1 MQPARSGLLL
11 SETIPMEPNSNTQI
25 PNPATSAKRPTSLSM
40 LCILTFI
47 GSGISLLSSIFVVSA
62 FELIPEAIE
71 QTKIPEAEQMLDL
84 IEMAGRPFFAY
95 MGALYAASLAGAIMM
110 WKLRKT
116 GFHFYV
122 SSQLLMLALP
132 LIMIDGYQIPFST
145 ILLTA
150 SFILGY
156 TLNSRF
162 MR

>member
-1 MQPARSGLLL
+1 
-11 SETIPMEPNSNTQI
+11 MEPNLNTQI
-25 PNPATSAKRPTSLSM
+25 PDPATPAKRPTSLSM

-47 GSGISLLSSIFVVSA
+47 GSGISLLSSIFVISA
-62 FELIPEAIE
+62 FDLIPDVIE

-84 IEMAGRPFFAY
+84 IIAAGRAFFAY
-95 MGALYAASLAGAIMM
+95 MGILYAFSLAGAIMM

-150 SFILGY
+150 SFVLGY
-156 TLNSRF
+156 ALNSRF

>member
-1 MQPARSGLLL
+1 M
-11 SETIPMEPNSNTQI
+11 ETNTNSQI
-25 PNPATSAKRPTSLSM
+25 PGPETPAKRPTSLSM

-47 GSGISLLSSIFVVSA
+47 GSGISLISSIFVVAA
-62 FELIPEAIE
+62 FHAIPLLIE
-71 QTKIPEAEQMLDL
+71 QTKMPEAEQMLN
-84 IEMAGRPFFAY
+84 IITAAGRPFFAY
-95 MGALYAASLAGAIMM
+95 MGILYAASLAGAIMM

-132 LIMIDGYQIPFST
+132 LIMIAGYQIPFTT

-150 SFILGY
+150 SFVLGY
-156 TLNSRF
+156 ALNSRF